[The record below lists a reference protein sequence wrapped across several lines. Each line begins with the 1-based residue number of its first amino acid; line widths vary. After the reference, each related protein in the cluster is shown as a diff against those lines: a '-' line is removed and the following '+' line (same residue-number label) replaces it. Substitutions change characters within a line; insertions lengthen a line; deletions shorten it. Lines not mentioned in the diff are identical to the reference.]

1 MAGRASTT
9 RNVLPVL
16 SGVRLSLTGDR
27 LSVTGSDLELT
38 ITSWIEVAGA
48 QDGVAVLPAKLA
60 ADIVRHFEP
69 GAIEMPRVTDR
80 ASLVVDRSSS

>member
-38 ITSWIEVAGA
+38 ITSWIEVAGVGRGHRSA
-48 QDGVAVLPAKLA
+48 GSAPTSSGTSSGDRDELQVTMRLVID
-60 ADIVRHFEP
+60 
-69 GAIEMPRVTDR
+69 RVPELN
-80 ASLVVDRSSS
+80 AG